1 MIHNPKTGET
11 AAVDTPCATAYKNE
25 LSKRGWTLTHILN
38 THHHHDH
45 VGGNGEL
52 KTEGVKV
59 YGPAA
64 DGNIP
69 GMDVPL
75 KDGDKCSFGGAD
87 ARVIGKFFNVS
98 FAQESV
104 ETP

>member
-1 MIHNPKTGET
+1 MIHDPKTGQT
-11 AAVDTPCATAYKNE
+11 AAVDTPCGTAYKNE

-38 THHHHDH
+38 THHHADH
-45 VGGNGEL
+45 TGGNVEL

-69 GMDVPL
+69 CMDVPL
-75 KDGDKCSFGGAD
+75 KGSDALSFAGAN
-87 ARVIGKFFNVS
+87 AKVIGKFAV
-98 FAQESV
+98 
-104 ETP
+104 